1 MDNSSSSRP
10 SLAWIAGLLVA
21 FALAAGGGWLAARHF
36 ADPVAT
42 VSQEDRQAIEAVVRD
57 YILTHPEVL
66 PEAMDNL
73 QRKTNSERL
82 AGIRDEVETA
92 YPGAAL
98 GNPNG
103 SITLVEFSD
112 FACGFCRKSV
122 EDVERLVK
130 DNPELRVVMRDI
142 PILSEQSEAAA
153 RMALAAAEQGKYKA
167 FHDAMFAM
175 GPPDPQTIEAA
186 ARAAGLDLE
195 KARAA
200 DGSER
205 IGQEISRSLGHARQL
220 GFDGTPSWVIGDQM
234 IPGAV
239 GYEQLSQAIVEAKS

>member
-1 MDNSSSSRP
+1 
-10 SLAWIAGLLVA
+10 LLSPP
-21 FALAAGGGWLAARHF
+21 AAGGWLHGISPTRLR
-36 ADPVAT
+36 PCRRRTGRRSRLSCAT
-42 VSQEDRQAIEAVVRD
+42 TYSLTPKCFPRQWTIS
-57 YILTHPEVL
+57 
-66 PEAMDNL
+66 
-73 QRKTNSERL
+73 SERL

-92 YPGAAL
+92 YPGAVL

-200 DGSER
+200 AGSER

-239 GYEQLSQAIVEAKS
+239 GYEQLSQAIEEAKS